1 MRRNIKARA
10 GDGGMVS
17 NREEREGG
25 KGGGRRVGF
34 VTFVSLF
41 FDEGGCLALGYEG
54 LYWVMRDSILS
65 IQMCGQTSSNT
76 HFAQIQPWQQY
87 KASFFLGVVSR

>member
-1 MRRNIKARA
+1 MRWNIKARA
-10 GDGGMVS
+10 GDEGMVS

-41 FDEGGCLALGYEG
+41 FDEGGWHVLGYEG
-54 LYWVMRDSILS
+54 LYWVMRDSRLNRKY
-65 IQMCGQTSSNT
+65 SNVI
-76 HFAQIQPWQQY
+76 FN
-87 KASFFLGVVSR
+87 